1 MFVNG
6 LGIPS
11 QVGAEVPD
19 HDGTLAHPVW
29 KGFGWVSDEST
40 YLIQSE
46 YEAQQAAIRNRETAK
61 VARAAAVASIIVT
74 TSSGKAFDGHEDAQA
89 RMSRAILGMQ
99 ATNLPMMPWTLADNT
114 IAYVTIQELTEAL
127 ILAGT
132 RQSELW
138 NLEQY
143 L

>member
-11 QVGAEVPD
+11 QSGAEVPS
-19 HDGTLAHPVW
+19 HPESMQHPVW
-29 KGFGWVSDEST
+29 KGFGWVSDET
-40 YLIQSE
+40 AYARQVE
-46 YEAQQAAIRNRETAK
+46 HETRQAALQNREMAK